1 MLIKIDDKV
10 SVNVK
15 NVLPREGKITDIS
28 IATTTGDPAGESGVQ
43 IQEYDTELDY
53 AGSIGYVTENG
64 AHYWAYFSQIEKD
77 I

>member
-1 MLIKIDDKV
+1 MLIKINDKV
-10 SVNVK
+10 NVNQRV
-15 NVLPREGKITDIS
+15 NFREGIITDIS
-28 IATTTGDPAGESGVQ
+28 IATKTGDPAGEDGVQ

-64 AHYWAYFSQIEKD
+64 DHYWAYFSQIEKD

>member
-1 MLIKIDDKV
+1 MLIKIDDN
-10 SVNVK
+10 VNV
-15 NVLPREGKITDIS
+15 NQCEYGREGKITDIS
-28 IATTTGDPAGESGVQ
+28 IATKTGDPAGEDGVQ

-64 AHYWAYFSQIEKD
+64 DHYWAYFSQIVKD

>member
-1 MLIKIDDKV
+1 VLIKIDDN
-10 SVNVK
+10 VNV
-15 NVLPREGKITDIS
+15 NQCEYGREGKITDIS
-28 IATTTGDPAGESGVQ
+28 IATKTGDPAGEDGVQ

-64 AHYWAYFSQIEKD
+64 DHYWAYFSQIVKD